1 MQPSDDEITN
11 NNKKDTASTGEP
23 EACFPCCRFTTPL
36 SGCCGKRHKPLL
48 KMRIAFKK
56 LVENKWFDNGILFLI
71 VASSSVLV
79 SIGFYK
85 IVQLLQYFDVLYL
98 FSCILIRED
107 ANL

>member
-1 MQPSDDEITN
+1 MEPTDDEISN
-11 NNKKDTASTGEP
+11 NNKKDATSTGEP

-36 SGCCGKRHKPLL
+36 SGCCGKRHRPLL

-79 SIGFYK
+79 SNDIYK
-85 IVQLLQYFDVLYL
+85 ITTLLQYYDVIYL
-98 FSCILIRED
+98 SSCMLVRDD
-107 ANL
+107 AN